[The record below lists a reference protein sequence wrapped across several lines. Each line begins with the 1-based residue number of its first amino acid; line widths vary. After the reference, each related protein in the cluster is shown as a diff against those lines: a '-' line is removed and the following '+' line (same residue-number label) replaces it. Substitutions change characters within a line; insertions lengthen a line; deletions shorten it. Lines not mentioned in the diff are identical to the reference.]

1 MEQIGNDKEADYGL
15 HPNMIDE
22 NASPEV
28 KNIHDVM
35 RDGEYDSTNAKSG
48 VKNENEMPSVNNFR
62 SNSQPFERAS
72 RSKLQTTKTELFKP
86 REKPKNMKGLIENF
100 LDSNIELWVMAIFT
114 CFALFGSDLKVIF
127 LYPKHDDIFNA
138 IYLFVL
144 FLFLV
149 EFFCNWYVK
158 PAYVSTF
165 FFWLD
170 LMSIVSMFLE
180 IDWILNPL
188 VDEFIM

>member
-1 MEQIGNDKEADYGL
+1 MEQIGNDREAEHALD
-15 HPNMIDE
+15 PNIIDE
-22 NASPEV
+22 NASPHV
-28 KNIHDVM
+28 KRIHDVM
-35 RDGEYDSTNAKSG
+35 RDAEYDSTYTKSG
-48 VKNENEMPSVNNFR
+48 IKNEHEMPSVNNFI
-62 SNSQPFERAS
+62 SSSQPYERAS
-72 RSKLQTTKTELFKP
+72 RNKLQTMKTELFKP
-86 REKPKNMKGLIENF
+86 REKPKNMKGLIENL
-100 LDSNIELWVMAIFT
+100 LDSNVELLVMAIFT

-127 LYPKHDDIFNA
+127 LLPKHDDIFNG

-144 FLFLV
+144 LLFLV